1 MTLRPPRLRRSRRRD
16 SDSPARVLV
25 IAGISTAVVVG
36 LVALALSI
44 YHGLPW
50 VNYKSL
56 YVSVPQTGNLIAHD
70 PVRIAGVQVG
80 QISGI
85 TVQPDG
91 DARVALQ
98 IDPGTKL
105 PTGTTFALRANGLLG
120 SRYVQLLPGHGKGQL
135 PWGTTLKGGF
145 DSLTYGVPDAL
156 AVFNQRT
163 RGSLGTL
170 VDGLGR
176 GLLGRGHGLG
186 ETIGLISAE
195 SGHAQRLVAG
205 LVGPGHLQRLVPSLE
220 SLMVPLDQ
228 ASGDITA
235 LMSPASASLEP
246 FVDQRSAVQGA
257 LEQAPSA
264 LAAANTGLAN
274 GERLLSAADRL
285 AVTAHE
291 ILPTVPAGL
300 RATTALLANSH
311 PALARTR
318 ALLVAAKPAVPA
330 VLRITSALSPV
341 LPPLSQALARG
352 TPIADQ
358 VAPYGC
364 NITNFAAVVRSMT
377 GFGAAD
383 EPGGPGGPA
392 MAFRLEVIPASP
404 FEVLGTSDLAHLTK
418 RVGYA
423 PPCHYLAT
431 TYPTDL
437 DPTAGLDGQN

>member
-1 MTLRPPRLRRSRRRD
+1 
-16 SDSPARVLV
+16 
-25 IAGISTAVVVG
+25 
-36 LVALALSI
+36 
-44 YHGLPW
+44 

-56 YVSVPQTGNLIAHD
+56 YVTVPQTGNLIAHD

-85 TVQPDG
+85 AVRENG
-91 DARVALQ
+91 DARIALQ

-105 PTGTTFALRANGLLG
+105 LRGTTFGLRANGLLG
-120 SRYVQLLPGHGKGQL
+120 SRFVQLIPGHGPGQL
-135 PWGTTLKGGF
+135 PNGSTLHGGF

-163 RGSLGTL
+163 RGSLGDM
-170 VDGLGR
+170 VNGLGR
-176 GLLGRGHGLG
+176 GLLGRGRGLG
-186 ETIGLISAE
+186 QTIGEIAAE
-195 SGHAQRLVAG
+195 SGDAQSLVAG
-205 LVGPGHLQRLVPSLE
+205 LIGPGHLQRLVPSLE

-228 ASGDITA
+228 ARGDITA
-235 LMSPASASLEP
+235 LLSPASASFQP
-246 FVDQRSAVQGA
+246 FVDRRSAVQSA
-257 LEQAPSA
+257 LDQAPPA
-264 LAAANTGLAN
+264 LAAANAGLSN
-274 GERLLSAADRL
+274 GQRLLSAADTL

-311 PALARTR
+311 PALARTK
-318 ALLVAAKPAVPA
+318 ALLETAKPAVPA
-330 VLRITSALSPV
+330 VLRITSSLSPV
-341 LPPLSQALARG
+341 LPPLSQALSRG

-364 NITNFAAVVRSMT
+364 NITNFAAVIRSMT

-383 EPGGPGGPA
+383 QPGGPGGPA
-392 MAFRLEVIPASP
+392 MAFRLEVLPAAP
-404 FEVLGTSDLAHLTK
+404 TEVLGTADVTHLVK
-418 RVGYA
+418 RVGYL

-431 TYPTDL
+431 TYPTNL